1 MLVRE
6 KMTKDVIIINI
17 SDPIVKAEKLLQQ
30 YSINQLPVF
39 SGKKIT
45 GMLSVSDIEHFK
57 QNSESNNWDNISVK
71 DVLPPNQRLV
81 TISPDVSIEQAVMLF
96 QNDERFSSLPVM
108 EDGKIVGI
116 ITITDVLNTFVDLL
130 WAKRSRITVELGA
143 QPGLIADVTGVISDF
158 GVSILRIAMFPQ
170 PAHGSF
176 EALISL
182 DTDNIR
188 PIVEKLRQKGYAV
201 SAYNY

>member
-6 KMTKDVIIINI
+6 KMTKDVISINI
-17 SDPIVKAEKLLQQ
+17 SDTLAKAEKIMQQ
-30 YSINQLPVF
+30 NKIHQLPVF
-39 SGKKIT
+39 SGKKIS
-45 GMLSVSDIEHFK
+45 GILAVADIEQFK
-57 QNSESNNWDNISVK
+57 QSNEEVNWDTICVK
-71 DVLPPNQRLV
+71 DVLPPNQRLI

-96 QNDERFSSLPVM
+96 QNNQIGSLPVM
-108 EDGKIVGI
+108 EDGKLAGI

-130 WAKRSRITVELGA
+130 WAKRSRITVELGT
-143 QPGLIADVTGVISDF
+143 QPGLIADVAGVIGDF

-170 PAHGSF
+170 PAHNSF

-188 PIVEKLRQKGYAV
+188 PIVEKLRQKGYVV